1 MDASKDIEMGG
12 RKRKG
17 VRAAS
22 SRKEWKG
29 IFDGGSVEAI
39 FLI

>member
-1 MDASKDIEMGG
+1 MGG

-22 SRKEWKG
+22 SRKERKG
-29 IFDGGSVEAI
+29 IFRKEGGESCIIKEEAERD
-39 FLI
+39 L